1 MHRVTTI
8 EYNKSNFTSGS
19 GFGKGTGRGCG
30 VIKSGG
36 SRGGGNGD
44 GCCMYVSGG
53 GSRMVNG
60 VINKGHDHMYNNLSM
75 LPLEVIIESIHI

>member
-36 SRGGGNGD
+36 SSGGGNGD
-44 GCCMYVSGG
+44 GYGHG
-53 GSRMVNG
+53 REIIDTYSRWHLRKYEKIVPIEV
-60 VINKGHDHMYNNLSM
+60 VIY
-75 LPLEVIIESIHI
+75 EVHR